1 MRVLVD
7 VTTWVPGRT
16 GIGLYTERLLRALS
30 ELDAGDEL
38 LLASNLADDDVD
50 IAGKRLGPVMPLRA
64 LWMQTAMAAHAA
76 RERPDVA
83 FFPNYVAPLASTW
96 AHSCPTV
103 VTVHDMAVF
112 LHPDTF
118 TFKKRVLQRRLLP
131 SLLRHTDA
139 ILTPSEATRRDLL
152 RLLPVDP
159 RRVVAIPLAA
169 DPAYH
174 APISDVDR
182 AAVRRRFEL
191 PARYLLA
198 VSTLEPRKNLVRL
211 IRAFEQVW
219 PDHPDVKLILV
230 GGKGWR
236 DAGIAEALRQSTA
249 RAGIE
254 ALGYVEFDDLRA
266 LYAEALAL
274 CYPSLY
280 EGFGLPVIEAMA
292 CGAPVLVS
300 RGSSLD
306 EVAGDAALQVDP
318 RNTDEIAAGLRRLLQ
333 EPELRA
339 DLSARGRVRA
349 ATFSWARTAAL
360 TRAVFERVAGGAL
373 PSPEDSPLPRQ
384 EDAQCLP

>member
-16 GIGLYTERLLRALS
+16 GIGLYTERLLRAM
-30 ELDAGDEL
+30 AAQTPTDEL

-50 IAGKRLGPVMPLRA
+50 VPGRRLGPRMPLRA
-64 LWMQTAMAAHAA
+64 LWMQTAMAAHAV
-76 RERPDVA
+76 REQPDVA
-83 FFPNYVAPLASTW
+83 FFPNYVAPLASTI
-96 AHSCPTV
+96 ARTCPTV

-112 LHPDTF
+112 LHPETF

-131 SLLRHTDA
+131 SLLRHAHA
-139 ILTPSEATRRDLL
+139 ILTPSDATRRDLL

-174 APISDVDR
+174 APIDAHVR
-182 AAVRRRFEL
+182 AEVRRRFAL
-191 PARYLLA
+191 PDRYLLA

-211 IRAFEQVW
+211 IQAFEQVW
-219 PDHPDVKLILV
+219 PSHQDVKLILV

-236 DAGIAEALRQSTA
+236 DDGIAHALRSSSA
-249 RAGIE
+249 RDGIE
-254 ALGYVEFDDLRA
+254 ALGYVEFEELRA

-318 RNTDEIAAGLRRLLQ
+318 MRTDEIADGMRRLLQ
-333 EPELRA
+333 EPALRSELSDKGRA
-339 DLSARGRVRA
+339 QA
-349 ATFSWARTAAL
+349 ATFSWDRTARR
-360 TRAVFERVAGGAL
+360 TRDVFARVAGGAL
-373 PSPEDSPLPRQ
+373 PSEEESS
-384 EDAQCLP
+384 

>member
-1 MRVLVD
+1 MRILVD

-16 GIGLYTERLLRALS
+16 GIGLYTERLLRALVG
-30 ELDAGDEL
+30 LDRGDEL
-38 LLASNLADDDVD
+38 LLASNLATDDVD
-50 IAGKRLGPVMPLRA
+50 VPGRRLGPQMPLRA
-64 LWMQTAMAAHAA
+64 LWMQTAMGLHVA

-83 FFPNYVAPLASTW
+83 FFPNYVAPLASTY
-96 AHSCPTV
+96 ASACPTV

-112 LHPDTF
+112 LHPETF

-131 SLLRHTDA
+131 PLLRHAKA
-139 ILTPSEATRRDLL
+139 IVTPSEATRTDLL

-169 DPAYH
+169 DPAYMTPVS
-174 APISDVDR
+174 AESQATVQR
-182 AAVRRRFEL
+182 KFEL
-191 PARYLLA
+191 PDRYLLA

-211 IRAFEQVW
+211 IEAFEQVW
-219 PDHPDVKLILV
+219 PDHQEVKLILV

-236 DAGIAEALRQSTA
+236 DDAIAAALRQSSA
-249 RAGIE
+249 RDGIE
-254 ALGYVEFDDLRA
+254 AFGYVEFDELRA
-266 LYAEALAL
+266 LYAGALAM

-318 RNTDEIAAGLRRLLQ
+318 LDTQTIVSGIRRLLD
-333 EPELRA
+333 EPELRSQ
-339 DLSARGRVRA
+339 LARRGLA
-349 ATFSWARTAAL
+349 QAQTFSWARTAEQ
-360 TRAVFERVAGGAL
+360 TREVFERVAGGAM
-373 PSPEDSPLPRQ
+373 PQ
-384 EDAQCLP
+384 EI